1 MMGYVGLICISVLC
15 VSITLTLLWFVR
27 SSFREARNNFRR
39 MAKLE
44 KALADPEVVDIVQR
58 MIRDPLVENPRT
70 FVEKRKNRRHTL
82 LRVKLHSLVTDK
94 ETRSIIY
101 SFVKMKT
108 KR

>member
-15 VSITLTLLWFVR
+15 VSIALMLLWFAR
-27 SSFREARNNFRR
+27 DSFEKLRTNFRR
-39 MAKLE
+39 MSKLE
-44 KALADPEVVDIVQR
+44 KALADPEVTDIIQR
-58 MIRDPLVENPRT
+58 MIREPLVENPRT

>member
-1 MMGYVGLICISVLC
+1 MMSYIGLICVSVLC
-15 VSITLTLLWFVR
+15 VSITLALLWFAR
-27 SSFREARNNFRR
+27 GSFERLRINFRR
-39 MAKLE
+39 ISKLE
-44 KALADPEVVDIVQR
+44 KALSNPEVVDIVQR
-58 MIRDPLVENPRT
+58 MIREPLVENPRT

-82 LRVKLHSLVTDK
+82 LRIKLHSLIADK